1 MNIFRLFGDL
11 SHLASIFILLHK
23 IQTSRSCRGISFKT
37 QVLYVTVFVA
47 RYLDIFF
54 TWVSVY
60 NFIMK
65 IFFISSSVY
74 ILYLMKVRFRPTN
87 DPSIDTF
94 RVEYLVAP
102 AVILGLIFNYSHSI
116 TEISWSFSI
125 FLEAVAILPQLFILQ
140 RTGEAET
147 ITTHYLAAL
156 GAYRGLYIPNWIYR
170 YFAEQLVDPISITAG
185 LVQTGLYLDF
195 FYVYFTKVLQG
206 QKFELPA

>member
-1 MNIFRLFGDL
+1 
-11 SHLASIFILLHK
+11 
-23 IQTSRSCRGISFKT
+23 
-37 QVLYVTVFVA
+37 
-47 RYLDIFF
+47 
-54 TWVSVY
+54 
-60 NFIMK
+60 MK

-74 ILYLMKVRFRPTN
+74 ILYLMKVRFRYVTILLLWLANGSTSLRSHARLRPTN

-170 YFAEQLVDPISITAG
+170 CVIVNTHASSCARIRLVFMTADMH
-185 LVQTGLYLDF
+185 L
-195 FYVYFTKVLQG
+195 
-206 QKFELPA
+206 